1 MHSSREGSHI
11 ASAAQRLLN
20 NQLEEL
26 VRASIQ
32 RLREAD
38 SVYQQVTDKSLND
51 QMRKTISLTLM
62 RITGEPIPVSLASVA
77 FETGQLRAIQQV
89 DLQAVL
95 RSFRIDLRV
104 LWEAF
109 PADAQANGL
118 GDNADYLSELV
129 GVWEA
134 IEANIN
140 EVSEG
145 YRIATDTLN
154 QQTIELRTAVFH
166 RLLDGSDGDSKLAS
180 KLLATLAFDPSESL
194 FCVVVDLHESEY
206 AVLSAC
212 QARLSQRGIKN
223 YFSWHGRYLVGFI
236 QSRAVN
242 EDFLMVLLTEFRAY
256 KTGFTEVRT
265 PTTVRRAV
273 DNTRTLVAALKSPG
287 LHKLRHNWLIAF
299 TYAEPT
305 LSRAIVD
312 DVFFKF
318 EQLTP
323 YVRGELMAT
332 IQAFFDTDGTVNVI
346 SKTMFRHRNT
356 IRNRLTQIEELTGLC
371 LDFPRDIALLAI
383 AFSTLQLED

>member
-1 MHSSREGSHI
+1 
-11 ASAAQRLLN
+11 
-20 NQLEEL
+20 
-26 VRASIQ
+26 
-32 RLREAD
+32 
-38 SVYQQVTDKSLND
+38 
-51 QMRKTISLTLM
+51 
-62 RITGEPIPVSLASVA
+62 
-77 FETGQLRAIQQV
+77 
-89 DLQAVL
+89 
-95 RSFRIDLRV
+95 
-104 LWEAF
+104 
-109 PADAQANGL
+109 
-118 GDNADYLSELV
+118 
-129 GVWEA
+129 
-134 IEANIN
+134 
-140 EVSEG
+140 
-145 YRIATDTLN
+145 
-154 QQTIELRTAVFH
+154 
-166 RLLDGSDGDSKLAS
+166 
-180 KLLATLAFDPSESL
+180 
-194 FCVVVDLHESEY
+194 
-206 AVLSAC
+206 
-212 QARLSQRGIKN
+212 
-223 YFSWHGRYLVGFI
+223 
-236 QSRAVN
+236 
-242 EDFLMVLLTEFRAY
+242 MVLLTEFRAY

-305 LSRAIVD
+305 LSRAIVE